1 MRPWIAV
8 ESVPEIT
15 PRMKLIMLEMGDYAV
30 VSRFMCT
37 DAAVAYR
44 ATLDPVRV
52 QDERFL
58 QRDRLPTLENFQF
71 ATGFAEIVH
80 SAEYAPFGPAGQL
93 IEAPSFKPT
102 VCKQMAWRAG
112 RY

>member
-1 MRPWIAV
+1 
-8 ESVPEIT
+8 
-15 PRMKLIMLEMGDYAV
+15 MKLIMLEMGDHSV
-30 VSRFMCT
+30 VSSFMRADT
-37 DAAVAYR
+37 AMAYR

-52 QDERFL
+52 QAEGFIKRN
-58 QRDRLPTLENFQF
+58 RLPALENFQF

-93 IEAPSFKPT
+93 IEAASFKPT
-102 VCKQMAWRAG
+102 ACKLTAWRAR